1 MWAKSPGETVAAIKA
16 ALLEGVDAKQA
27 FAGKTV
33 SGGRLNLSRSL
44 ALVAGYPRPRGATPL
59 QVSLVPAYKPCTTA
73 IANRAHGPPLAEP
86 SCNPPA
92 PESSVLTVGT
102 PDSNGQ
108 PAKSVGSARYGVR
121 PGDPS
126 TPSNEADVN
135 VAFSLTDV
143 RKRSDLSDYAGEVQ
157 LVASGRITDRL
168 NGTSQG
174 QPGTTVDLSFP
185 VTAQCVATAD
195 TTIGSSCAI
204 TTTFNAVVP
213 GSIPESKRAIWQ
225 MGQVVVNDGGA
236 DSLVSTTPNTV
247 FARQG
252 IFVP

>member
-1 MWAKSPGETVAAIKA
+1 
-16 ALLEGVDAKQA
+16 
-27 FAGKTV
+27 
-33 SGGRLNLSRSL
+33 
-44 ALVAGYPRPRGATPL
+44 
-59 QVSLVPAYKPCTTA
+59 
-73 IANRAHGPPLAEP
+73 
-86 SCNPPA
+86 
-92 PESSVLTVGT
+92 
-102 PDSNGQ
+102 
-108 PAKSVGSARYGVR
+108 
-121 PGDPS
+121 
-126 TPSNEADVN
+126 
-135 VAFSLTDV
+135 V

-185 VTAQCVATAD
+185 VTAQCVATTD
-195 TTIGSSCAI
+195 TTIGGSCAI